1 MRIIYI
7 FLLSLIIQNTRAQN
21 IDIKGFTFE
30 KPFVQKIQS
39 LEIPQKKESLNTAS
53 SVLMLAWPLNPMLVY
68 ENKKINF
75 GITKEVSVAF
85 PLIRTAKFGTI
96 GRVGLEYSYIFRSE
110 RYSHVRSFFNVDIPV
125 DAGDFVAF
133 TTSIGGGY
141 FTDTKKSGI
150 FPQAS
155 FNMLVPFG
163 EGFGI
168 NPYIKLRHTFM
179 FDKTQSDVTDFS
191 LGIGL
196 LILPFFN

>member
-1 MRIIYI
+1 MRIIFILLLFLI
-7 FLLSLIIQNTRAQN
+7 FQNTHSQDV
-21 IDIKGFTFE
+21 DIMSFTLKKFLS
-30 KPFVQKIQS
+30 QKIQS
-39 LEIPQKKESLNTAS
+39 QGIQQSKESLNTTS
-53 SVLMLAWPLNPMLVY
+53 SVLLLVWPLNPMLVY

-75 GITKEVSVAF
+75 GLTKEVSVIF
-85 PLIRTAKFGTI
+85 PFIRASEFGTI
-96 GRVGLEYSYIFRSE
+96 GRLGLEYSYIFRSE
-110 RYSHVRSFFNVDIPV
+110 RNSHIRSFFNVDIPV

-133 TTSIGGGY
+133 TTSIGCGY

-163 EGFGI
+163 EGLGI

-196 LILPFFN
+196 IVLPYFK